1 MAKSKG
7 GGPKTPRYRGSLN
20 SHLGDIRKYP
30 LLTRSGEFRVAG
42 KSLTGDAAARNTLI
56 ESNLRLVVKIAGEYR
71 RTRVG
76 LEELIA
82 EGEVGL
88 TEAAGRFDPSR
99 GVRFVSYAAWW
110 IRKYMLQAVD
120 RQAQQT
126 TAPDGGREREDQT
139 YALPSS
145 PKGPPAR
152 PTRRRILSIEDF
164 MQNSDDRVVLEKVAG
179 GTPAEDPES
188 QVLELQLEE
197 ALRAI
202 LPKLLDNERTIL
214 TLHYGLGGEPPMTLQ
229 AIGRKVGLTRERVRQ
244 IELRALDRARRLIQA
259 TRRGPSAQ

>member
-1 MAKSKG
+1 MKKAKG
-7 GGPKTPRYRGSLN
+7 GGPKGPRYRGSLN
-20 SHLGDIRKYP
+20 SHLGDIRRFP
-30 LLTRSGEFRVAG
+30 LLTRSGEFAVAG
-42 KSLTGDAAARNTLI
+42 RSQTGDGAARNTLI

-120 RQAQQT
+120 RQAHQT
-126 TAPDGGREREDQT
+126 TAPDGGREGDDEP
-139 YALPSS
+139 PSG
-145 PKGPPAR
+145 PAAAKGPPAR

-164 MQNSDDRVVLEKVAG
+164 MQNSDDRIILEKVSG
-179 GTPAEDPES
+179 GTPADDPES
-188 QVLELQLEE
+188 VALELQLEQ
-197 ALRAI
+197 ALVEI
-202 LPKLLDNERTIL
+202 LPKLVGHERTIL

-229 AIGRKVGLTRERVRQ
+229 QIGRKVGLTRERVRQ
-244 IELRALDRARRLIQA
+244 IELRALDRARRLIQ
-259 TRRGPSAQ
+259 TRRRGD

>member
-1 MAKSKG
+1 MTKSKG
-7 GGPKTPRYRGSLN
+7 GRSKGPRYRGSLN

-30 LLTRSGEFRVAG
+30 LLTRSGEFKVAG
-42 KSLTGDAAARNTLI
+42 KSLTGDAGARNTLI

-88 TEAAGRFDPSR
+88 TEAAGRFDPAR

-120 RQAQQT
+120 RLAHQT
-126 TAPDGGREREDQT
+126 TAPDGGHEPDDDP
-139 YALPSS
+139 PSG
-145 PKGPPAR
+145 PAAAKGAPAR
-152 PTRRRILSIEDF
+152 RTRRRILSIEDF
-164 MQNSDDRVVLEKVAG
+164 MQNSDDRIILEKVSA

-188 QVLELQLEE
+188 LVLELQLEQ
-197 ALRAI
+197 ALRDI
-202 LPKLLDNERTIL
+202 LPKLVGHEQTIL
-214 TLHYGLGGEPPMTLQ
+214 TLHYGLGGEPPMTLHQ
-229 AIGRKVGLTRERVRQ
+229 IGQKVGLTRERVRQ
-244 IELRALDRARRLIQA
+244 IELRALERARRLIQ
-259 TRRGPSAQ
+259 TRRRRD